1 MTDPSIADPPSLYS
15 PALIAKPAPP
25 VAGPAA
31 ARTKLLRCGDWA
43 ATSAKTRI
51 SKAQDAMLTHD
62 STANNFDRSEPEAFL
77 ARLFS
82 CVVTV
87 LLWGVTNDYQN

>member
-43 ATSAKTRI
+43 ATSAKTLVSQRLRMQCLRTI
-51 SKAQDAMLTHD
+51 VPRTILIGQNQNLFWQDC
-62 STANNFDRSEPEAFL
+62 FL
-77 ARLFS
+77 ASLQ
-82 CVVTV
+82 CCC
-87 LLWGVTNDYQN
+87 GV